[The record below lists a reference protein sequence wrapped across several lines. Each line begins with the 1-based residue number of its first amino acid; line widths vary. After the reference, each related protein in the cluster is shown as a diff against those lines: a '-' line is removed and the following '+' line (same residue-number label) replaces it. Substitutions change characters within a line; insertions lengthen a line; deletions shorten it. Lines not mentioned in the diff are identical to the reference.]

1 MKTRITIS
9 ELCSKLQSL
18 AHEGYAMHEIEVHTC
33 CDGCESDVVMKD
45 PLFDIKILTDK
56 TARLMISN
64 VNLESKKKTVKKASK
79 SAGDG
84 GENDVSWYEEHPQKK
99 FKQYSPNIMEVSRIV
114 EKAIVNQQVGVLNG
128 SGFAFDTRT
137 RDLGFIKGNSFNEAS
152 LEKIVKNH
160 THNTPFSTRINI
172 SDDGFVVYLKEPD

>member
-1 MKTRITIS
+1 MKTKITIS

-33 CDGCESDVVMKD
+33 CDGCESDVVIKD
-45 PLFDIKILTDK
+45 PVFDIKILTDK

-64 VNLESKKKTVKKASK
+64 ESLEPKKETVKATPK
-79 SAGDG
+79 SVGG
-84 GENDVSWYEEHPQKK
+84 GEKDVSWYEEHPQKK
-99 FKQYSPNIMEVSRIV
+99 FKQYSPSIMEVSRIV
-114 EKAIVNQQVGVLNG
+114 EKAIVNLQLGVLNG

-137 RDLGFIKGNSFNEAS
+137 RDLGFIKGNSFNEAA

-160 THNTPFSTRINI
+160 THNTPFSTRIKVN
-172 SDDGFVVYLKEPD
+172 DDGFVVYLKEPD

>member
-1 MKTRITIS
+1 MKLTVS
-9 ELCSKLQSL
+9 ELCSRLQYL

-33 CDGCESDVVMKD
+33 CDGCESDVVIKE
-45 PLFDIKILTDK
+45 PVFDIKILTDK

-64 VNLESKKKTVKKASK
+64 ESFEPKKEIVQVTPK
-79 SAGDG
+79 SAGG
-84 GENDVSWYEEHPQKK
+84 GEKDVSWYEEHPQKK

-114 EKAIVNQQVGVLNG
+114 EKAIVNLQLGVLNG

-137 RDLGFIKGNSFNEAS
+137 RDLGFMKGESFNKAA

-160 THNTPFSTRINI
+160 THNTPFLQ
-172 SDDGFVVYLKEPD
+172 G

>member
-33 CDGCESDVVMKD
+33 CGGCESDVVIKD
-45 PLFDIKILTDK
+45 PLFDIEILTDK

-79 SAGDG
+79 SACDC
-84 GENDVSWYEEHPQKK
+84 GENDVSWYEEHSQKK
-99 FKQYSPNIMEVSRIV
+99 FKQYSPSIMEVSRIV

-137 RDLGFIKGNSFNEAS
+137 RDLGFLKGDSFNKAA

-160 THNTPFSTRINI
+160 THNTPFSTRINV

>member
-18 AHEGYAMHEIEVHTC
+18 AHDGYAMHEIEVHTC

-45 PLFDIKILTDK
+45 PLFEIKILTDK

-64 VNLESKKKTVKKASK
+64 VNLESKKEAVKVTPK
-79 SAGDG
+79 SVGG
-84 GENDVSWYEEHPQKK
+84 GEKDVSWYEEHSQKK

-114 EKAIVNQQVGVLNG
+114 EKEIVNRQVGVLNG

-137 RDLGFIKGNSFNEAS
+137 RDLGFIKGNSFNEAA

-160 THNTPFSTRINI
+160 TF
-172 SDDGFVVYLKEPD
+172 

>member
-9 ELCSKLQSL
+9 DLCSKLQSL
-18 AHEGYAMHEIEVHTC
+18 AHDGYAMHEIEVHTC

-64 VNLESKKKTVKKASK
+64 VNFESKKKTVKKASK

-84 GENDVSWYEEHPQKK
+84 G
-99 FKQYSPNIMEVSRIV
+99 
-114 EKAIVNQQVGVLNG
+114 
-128 SGFAFDTRT
+128 
-137 RDLGFIKGNSFNEAS
+137 
-152 LEKIVKNH
+152 
-160 THNTPFSTRINI
+160 
-172 SDDGFVVYLKEPD
+172 VVYLKEPD

>member
-1 MKTRITIS
+1 MKTTKITIS

-33 CDGCESDVVMKD
+33 CGGCESDVVIKD
-45 PLFDIKILTDK
+45 PVFDIKILTDK

-64 VNLESKKKTVKKASK
+64 EILEPRQKTVNTTPK
-79 SAGDG
+79 SAGG
-84 GENDVSWYEEHPQKK
+84 GEKDVSWYEEHPQKK
-99 FKQYSPNIMEVSRIV
+99 FKQYSPNIMEVSKIV
-114 EKAIVNQQVGVLNG
+114 EKAIVNQQIGVLNG

-137 RDLGFIKGNSFNEAS
+137 RDLGFMKGESFNETA

-160 THNTPFSTRINI
+160 THNTPFSTRIKV

>member
-1 MKTRITIS
+1 MKTTKITIS

-33 CDGCESDVVMKD
+33 CDGCESDVVIKD
-45 PLFDIKILTDK
+45 PVFDLKILTDK

-64 VNLESKKKTVKKASK
+64 VSLKPKKETVKTAPKR
-79 SAGDG
+79 AGG
-84 GENDVSWYEEHPQKK
+84 GEEDVSWYEEHPQKK

-114 EKAIVNQQVGVLNG
+114 EKAIINQQVGVLNG

-137 RDLGFIKGNSFNEAS
+137 RDLGFIKGDAFNEAV

-160 THNTPFSTRINI
+160 THNTPFSTRIKVN
-172 SDDGFVVYLKEPD
+172 DDGFVVYLKEPD

>member
-9 ELCSKLQSL
+9 DLCSKLQSL

-45 PLFDIKILTDK
+45 PVFDIKILTDK

-64 VNLESKKKTVKKASK
+64 ENLESKKETVKATPK
-79 SAGDG
+79 SAGDD

-99 FKQYSPNIMEVSRIV
+99 LKQYSPSIMEVSRIV

-137 RDLGFIKGNSFNEAS
+137 RDLYFIKGNSFNEAA

-160 THNTPFSTRINI
+160 THNTPFSTRIRI
-172 SDDGFVVYLKEPD
+172 SDDGFVVYLKEPE

>member
-1 MKTRITIS
+1 MKTKITIS

-33 CDGCESDVVMKD
+33 CDGCESDVVIKD
-45 PLFDIKILTDK
+45 PVFDIKILTDK

-64 VNLESKKKTVKKASK
+64 ENLESKKEYVTTTPK
-79 SAGDG
+79 SAGG
-84 GENDVSWYEEHPQKK
+84 GEKDISWYEEHPQKK

-114 EKAIVNQQVGVLNG
+114 EKAIVNLQVGVLNG

-137 RDLGFIKGNSFNEAS
+137 RDLGFMKGESFNEAA

-160 THNTPFSTRINI
+160 THNTPFSTKIKV

>member
-1 MKTRITIS
+1 
-9 ELCSKLQSL
+9 
-18 AHEGYAMHEIEVHTC
+18 MHEIEVHTC

-45 PLFDIKILTDK
+45 PLFDIEILTDK

-64 VNLESKKKTVKKASK
+64 ESLESKEEAVKATTK
-79 SAGDG
+79 SVGD
-84 GENDVSWYEEHPQKK
+84 GENDVSWYEEHSQKK

-128 SGFAFDTRT
+128 TGFAFDTRT
-137 RDLGFIKGNSFNEAS
+137 RDLGFIKGNSFNKAA

-160 THNTPFSTRINI
+160 THNTPFSTKIKV

>member
-45 PLFDIKILTDK
+45 PLFDIEILTDK

-79 SAGDG
+79 NACDS
-84 GENDVSWYEEHPQKK
+84 GENDVSWYEEHSQKK

-137 RDLGFIKGNSFNEAS
+137 RDLGFIKGNSFNEAA

-160 THNTPFSTRINI
+160 THNTPFSTKIKV

>member
-45 PLFDIKILTDK
+45 PLFDIEILTDK

-64 VNLESKKKTVKKASK
+64 VSSGPNKKILKTASK
-79 SAGDG
+79 SEG
-84 GENDVSWYEEHPQKK
+84 GEKDVSWYEEHSQKK

-137 RDLGFIKGNSFNEAS
+137 RDLGFIKGNSFNEAA

-160 THNTPFSTRINI
+160 THNTPFSTRINV